1 LRHVRH
7 PQFPLPLWGCY
18 VSRFN
23 LLVLDLRCGY
33 SLQDKQV
40 HMSRN
45 HHVDQ
50 SHVGLCKLPI
60 ENSSSTGAC
69 VEEMNR
75 QPELWIHFK
84 TPKHM
89 YIVLSYSFILIW
101 KKIIIHNMDFNIL
114 VSIIVLFCLWP
125 CLNPPK
131 TWGLSL
137 YFWCCQKAL
146 NKIACTIFGLKK
158 QK

>member
-1 LRHVRH
+1 
-7 PQFPLPLWGCY
+7 

-33 SLQDKQV
+33 SLQDEQV

-45 HHVDQ
+45 HPVHQ

-60 ENSSSTGAC
+60 ENSSIRGAC
-69 VEEMNR
+69 VEEMSR

-84 TPKHM
+84 TPNHM
-89 YIVLSYSFILIW
+89 YIVLSYSSILIW
-101 KKIIIHNMDFNIL
+101 KRIIIHNMDFNIL

-131 TWGLSL
+131 TWGLSIIL
-137 YFWCCQKAL
+137 VLSESPQQDSMHNGCF
-146 NKIACTIFGLKK
+146 TIFGLKK
-158 QK
+158 KKILN